1 LALVISDLLIR
12 NQVKS
17 DVDRQQWTENGQTTN
32 CRWANSHPWFGK
44 LLLKKARD
52 RKNNMYIE
60 SSGHLEIKFVT
71 FLNTI
76 FISDEISVVYFSARS
91 KMNLRPK
98 NEFFTR
104 K

>member
-1 LALVISDLLIR
+1 MDGKRANHKLSLRKFSSLVCEI
-12 NQVKS
+12 
-17 DVDRQQWTENGQTTN
+17 
-32 CRWANSHPWFGK
+32 
-44 LLLKKARD
+44 KKARD

-98 NEFFTR
+98 MSFLHENKSRPES
-104 K
+104 